1 MQFISWVFED
11 RLKITL
17 DQGGGGRGGVGFLLD
32 VPTMHFD
39 QLQVTWN
46 LESHI
51 CITMHNHLQLVK
63 GCNFRLK
70 SIDGDSHCGPSKP
83 SIIFV
88 LFQALIRYLTIGYSK
103 ICWLI
108 MMYHTISHDAKV
120 SVCGHRMSGQWP
132 AWRFSNSKP
141 PAHIC
146 DSTYQHLHKI
156 SDALISYN
164 LIRSD

>member
-1 MQFISWVFED
+1 M
-11 RLKITL
+11 L
-17 DQGGGGRGGVGFLLD
+17 
-32 VPTMHFD
+32 
-39 QLQVTWN
+39 
-46 LESHI
+46 
-51 CITMHNHLQLVK
+51 MHNHLQLVK

-70 SIDGDSHCGPSKP
+70 SIDGHSHGGPSKP

-132 AWRFSNSKP
+132 GTRVTFLKFQTTSPHLWFDLSAPWQHFRCVDFLQSHPIRLADRMDRKALP
-141 PAHIC
+141 
-146 DSTYQHLHKI
+146 QHLF
-156 SDALISYN
+156 SALGFGWNFWWRPRLGGNWTS
-164 LIRSD
+164 